1 VKKDAVV
8 HLVTQF
14 GLSERKACKFAHLS
28 RNVYRYEKSRSDDS
42 DLRDRIKFLASRY
55 PRYGSPRI
63 CVLLHREGLQ
73 INHKR
78 VERIY
83 REEELS
89 LRRKRKKR
97 IRSEGREKP
106 ENPTRPNEQWSMDFM
121 SDSIAGGRRF
131 RTLNIIDEYT
141 HECLAIEVDLNI
153 GGSVVARTLE
163 RLINRRGKPERIL
176 CDNGPEFTSK
186 ALDQWCYLNEIT
198 LCFITPG
205 KPIENCF
212 IESFNGRFRDECL
225 NLNWFRSL
233 RDAREMV
240 ERWRLEYNEI
250 RPHSALDDMTPIEFF
265 QQYDEGEEKAEFLRA
280 SG

>member
-1 VKKDAVV
+1 
-8 HLVTQF
+8 
-14 GLSERKACKFAHLS
+14 
-28 RNVYRYEKSRSDDS
+28 
-42 DLRDRIKFLASRY
+42 
-55 PRYGSPRI
+55 
-63 CVLLHREGLQ
+63 
-73 INHKR
+73 

-121 SDSIAGGRRF
+121 PDSIAGGRRF

-141 HECLAIEVDLNI
+141 RECLAIEVDLNI

>member
-1 VKKDAVV
+1 
-8 HLVTQF
+8 
-14 GLSERKACKFAHLS
+14 
-28 RNVYRYEKSRSDDS
+28 
-42 DLRDRIKFLASRY
+42 
-55 PRYGSPRI
+55 
-63 CVLLHREGLQ
+63 
-73 INHKR
+73 
-78 VERIY
+78 
-83 REEELS
+83 
-89 LRRKRKKR
+89 
-97 IRSEGREKP
+97 
-106 ENPTRPNEQWSMDFM
+106 MDFM

>member
-1 VKKDAVV
+1 
-8 HLVTQF
+8 
-14 GLSERKACKFAHLS
+14 
-28 RNVYRYEKSRSDDS
+28 
-42 DLRDRIKFLASRY
+42 
-55 PRYGSPRI
+55 
-63 CVLLHREGLQ
+63 
-73 INHKR
+73 

-250 RPHSALDDMTPIEFF
+250 RPHSALDDMIPIEFF